1 MLNYKINLKH
11 VTNIETLKDT
21 NYTNR
26 NKSSGILSFTPGD
39 ITNTICCLIILN
51 YKI

>member
-21 NYTNR
+21 NYTNW
-26 NKSSGILSFTPGD
+26 NKSLAFPQVLKCHSVLVT
-39 ITNTICCLIILN
+39 
-51 YKI
+51 